1 MVQFFNTKVEKKIE
15 KNGKKKMKIEGQSYK
30 TIWFENNL
38 VKIIDQTKLPHRFVI
53 KDLKTVKDSIN
64 AIKTMEVRGAPLIGA
79 TAAYGLV
86 LSIIEDNDLSFLK
99 KSSEEL
105 IASRPTAINL
115 KWAVERMMKKLTG
128 INEKDILKV
137 ALEEAKAIKEEDE
150 EFCKKI
156 GLNVLQIIEE
166 ISNKKKDIVNI
177 LTHCN
182 AGWLATIDWGT
193 ATSPIYHAH
202 QKGIKVHVWVDETRP
217 RNQGANLTSYELNE
231 EGISNTVIT
240 DNAGGI
246 LMQRGQVD
254 MCIVGTDRTLSN
266 GDVCNK
272 IGTYLK
278 ALSAKDNNVPFYV
291 ALPSSTIDWSI
302 KDHKQIPIEE
312 RNSEELSY
320 VEGIDENNE
329 IKKVRIYPQKSKS
342 LNLAFDVTPAKLVTG
357 LITEKGICE
366 ASEKGLKGLFK

>member
-1 MVQFFNTKVEKKIE
+1 
-15 KNGKKKMKIEGQSYK
+15 MKIKGKSYK

-38 VKIIDQTKLPHRFVI
+38 VKIIDQTKLPHQFEV
-53 KDLKTVKDSIN
+53 KHLKTVKDSIN

-86 LSIIEDNDLSFLK
+86 LSIIEKNDLSFLK

-105 IASRPTAINL
+105 ILARPTAINL
-115 KWAVERMMKKLTG
+115 KWAVDRMMKKLSG
-128 INEKDILKV
+128 VNDKDILKI
-137 ALEEAKAIKEEDE
+137 ALDEAKAITKEDE
-150 EFCKKI
+150 KFCKNI
-156 GLNVLQIIEE
+156 GLNGLKIIEE
-166 ISNKKKDIVNI
+166 IAYKKKDTVNI

-272 IGTYLK
+272 IGNYLK

-291 ALPSSTIDWSI
+291 ALPSSTIDWKI

-312 RNSEELSY
+312 RNSDELSH
-320 VEGIDENNE
+320 VEGVDENNE
-329 IKKVRIYPQKSKS
+329 IKKVRIYPKKSRS
-342 LNLAFDVTPAKLVTG
+342 LNLAFDITPAKLVTG
-357 LITEKGICE
+357 LITEKGVCE

>member
-1 MVQFFNTKVEKKIE
+1 
-15 KNGKKKMKIEGQSYK
+15 MKIKGKSYR

-38 VKIIDQTKLPHRFVI
+38 VKIIDQTKLPHQFVI
-53 KDLKTVKDSIN
+53 KELKTVQEAFN
-64 AIKTMEVRGAPLIGA
+64 AIRTMEVRGAPLIGA

-86 LSIIEDNDLSFLK
+86 LSIIEKNDLSYIK
-99 KSSEEL
+99 KSSEVL
-105 IASRPTAINL
+105 IESRPTAINL
-115 KWAVERMMKKLTG
+115 KWAVDRMMKKLSG
-128 INEKDILKV
+128 VNSNEILKI
-137 ALEEAKAIKEEDE
+137 AIDEATAIVEEDVN
-150 EFCKKI
+150 FCKNI
-156 GLNVLQIIEE
+156 GLNGLKLIEE
-166 ISNKKKDIVNI
+166 IAKKKKDTVNI

-202 QKGIKVHVWVDETRP
+202 NKGIKVHVWADETRP

-231 EGISNTVIT
+231 EGIPNTIIA
-240 DNAGGI
+240 DNTGGI

-278 ALSAKDNNVPFYV
+278 ALAAKDNNIPFYV
-291 ALPSSTIDWSI
+291 ALPSSTIDWNI
-302 KDHKQIPIEE
+302 NDHKKIPIEE
-312 RNSEELSY
+312 RNSEELSH
-320 VEGIDENNE
+320 VEGLDKDN
-329 IKKVRIYPQKSKS
+329 KLQKVLIYPQKSKS
-342 LNLAFDVTPAKLVTG
+342 LNLAFDVTPAKYVTG

-366 ASEKGLKGLFK
+366 ASEQGLKGLFK

>member
-1 MVQFFNTKVEKKIE
+1 MQI
-15 KNGKKKMKIEGQSYK
+15 NGKAYR
-30 TIWFENNL
+30 TIWFENNI
-38 VKIIDQTKLPHRFVI
+38 VKIIDQTKLPHKFII

-86 LSIIEDNDLSFLK
+86 LSILEKNDQSFLK
-99 KSSEEL
+99 KSSEDL

-115 KWAVERMMKKLTG
+115 KWAVDRMMKKLSG
-128 INEKDILKV
+128 INSNEVLKI
-137 ALEEAKAIKEEDE
+137 ALEEAKAIVEEDAT
-150 EFCKKI
+150 FCKKI
-156 GLNVLQIIEE
+156 GVNGLKIIEE
-166 ISNKKKDIVNI
+166 IANKKKDTVNI

-231 EGISNTVIT
+231 EGIPNTIIT

-254 MCIVGTDRTLSN
+254 MCIVGTDRTLST
-266 GDVCNK
+266 GDVANK

-278 ALSAKDNNVPFYV
+278 ALAAKDNNVPFYV
-291 ALPSSTIDWSI
+291 ALPSSTIDWNI
-302 KDHKQIPIEE
+302 KDFKKIPIEE

-320 VEGIDENNE
+320 VEGLDENKNV
-329 IKKVRIYPQKSKS
+329 KKVRIYPEKSKA
-342 LNLAFDVTPAKLVTG
+342 LNLAFDITPAKYVTG
-357 LITEKGICE
+357 LITEKGVCE

>member
-1 MVQFFNTKVEKKIE
+1 
-15 KNGKKKMKIEGQSYK
+15 MKINDKNYR

-38 VKIIDQTKLPHRFVI
+38 IKIIDQTKLPHQFTI
-53 KDLKTVKDSIN
+53 KDLKTVKDAIN
-64 AIKTMEVRGAPLIGA
+64 AIKIMEVRGAPLIGA
-79 TAAYGLV
+79 TAAYGIV
-86 LSIIEDNDLSFLK
+86 LSIIENNDLSFLK
-99 KSSEEL
+99 KSSEDL

-115 KWAVERMMKKLTG
+115 KWAVDRMMKKLSG
-128 INEKDILKV
+128 VNEKDILNL
-137 ALEEAKAIKEEDE
+137 ALNEAKAIVEEDVD
-150 EFCKKI
+150 FCKNI
-156 GLNVLQIIEE
+156 GLNGLKIIEQ
-166 ISNKKKDIVNI
+166 IYNKKKNTVNI

-231 EGISNTVIT
+231 EGIPNTIIA
-240 DNAGGI
+240 DNTGGI

-278 ALSAKDNNVPFYV
+278 ALAAKDNNIPFYV
-291 ALPSSTIDWSI
+291 ALPSSTIDWNI
-302 KDHKQIPIEE
+302 KDHKEIPIEE
-312 RNSEELSY
+312 RNSEELSHI
-320 VEGIDENNE
+320 EGLDKDNNLQ
-329 IKKVRIYPQKSKS
+329 KVLIYPQKSKAM
-342 LNLAFDVTPAKLVTG
+342 NLAFDVTPAMYVTG
-357 LITEKGICE
+357 LITEKGVCE
-366 ASEKGLKGLFK
+366 ASEQGLKRLFK